1 MSEQKMN
8 IPIKPI
14 TAKTINRFPMLYK
27 MQAQKAIEY
36 EVSEAIRT
44 TADSFVMASVLA
56 LVEEFDFG
64 TNERSTRIPRFIARL
79 QTIIDTNA
87 EYYDDAVAYGLRNK
101 LHNLGIDYNFG
112 GEKDE

>member
-1 MSEQKMN
+1 MN

-36 EVSEAIRT
+36 EVRDAIRT
-44 TADSFVMASVLA
+44 TADSFVMAAILA

-64 TNERSTRIPRFIARL
+64 TKPNSSRIPRFVMKL
-79 QTIIDTNA
+79 QDIIDINA
-87 EYYDDAVAYGLRNK
+87 AYYDDAIAEGLRNK
-101 LHNLGIDYNFG
+101 LHNLGIEYDREG
-112 GEKDE
+112 RR

>member
-1 MSEQKMN
+1 MS

-44 TADSFVMASVLA
+44 TADSFVMAAILA

-64 TNERSTRIPRFIARL
+64 TKENSTRIPRFVMKL
-79 QTIIDTNA
+79 QDIIDINA
-87 EYYDDAVAYGLRNK
+87 ERYDDAVAIGLRNK
-101 LHNLGIDYNFG
+101 LHNLGIEYDIG
-112 GEKDE
+112 GGKK